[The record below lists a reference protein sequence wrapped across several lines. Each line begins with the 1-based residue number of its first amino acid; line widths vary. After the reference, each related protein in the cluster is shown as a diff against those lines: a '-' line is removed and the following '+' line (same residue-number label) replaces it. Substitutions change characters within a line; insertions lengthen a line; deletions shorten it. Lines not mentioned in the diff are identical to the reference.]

1 MALKYGRWLAW
12 ISDAHLARMGE
23 GVNDIYILKLACLD
37 QPDLVARAAGFLAA
51 RGLTAG
57 REGGGATNV
66 R

>member
-23 GVNDIYILKLACLD
+23 GVNDIYILKLA
-37 QPDLVARAAGFLAA
+37 RAAGFLAA

-57 REGGGATNV
+57 REGGGATHV